1 MKKLLKRPPF
11 IILAMLIILT
21 VGSIFIHSMMTPAAS
36 SAESETVGGI
46 VEDVVDTVAP
56 DNVTLK
62 EYLKQN
68 IRKIAHFIEFG
79 ALGAEA
85 ILLSYLCLTH
95 FSKGKERIKAALY
108 VKASAYALAFGFIIA
123 FLDES
128 LQLISKR
135 GPLIED
141 VWLDLGGFVSFSI
154 LTVGVIALVKL
165 IIYFVKNAK
174 TP

>member
-1 MKKLLKRPPF
+1 MKKLLKRPTF
-11 IILAMLIILT
+11 IILSILIILT

-68 IRKIAHFIEFG
+68 IRKIAHFLEFG
-79 ALGAEA
+79 ALGAELT
-85 ILLSYLCLTH
+85 LLSYLCLTH
-95 FSKGKERIKAALY
+95 FREGKERIKAY
-108 VKASAYALAFGFIIA
+108 SYIKASGYTLIFGLLTA

-128 LQLISKR
+128 LQLVSKR

-141 VWLDLGGFVSFSI
+141 VWLDLGGFVSFA
-154 LTVGVIALVKL
+154 LVTVGVIAIVRL
-165 IIYFVKNAK
+165 IACFVRKSK
-174 TP
+174 